1 MLASVSKA
9 AIAFLA
15 LVVTNLLAQ
24 LTATGFAY
32 PTTVSGWLTLVG
44 TTLVGTFGVW
54 LKSNFT
60 TDSVTAAKQSVR
72 LKKPAKAHGAEA
84 A

>member
-9 AIAFLA
+9 AVAFLA

-24 LTATGFAY
+24 FTATGFAY
-32 PTTVSGWLTLVG
+32 PTSLSGWLTLVV
-44 TTLVGTFGVW
+44 TTVVGTFGVW

-60 TDSVTAAKQSVR
+60 TDTATAATQSVR
-72 LKKPAKAHGAEA
+72 LKTVEA